1 MAEDEAKLA
10 GPDLVRGV
18 RLDDIPKGGTLVG
31 HVNGKHVLL
40 VRVRD
45 EVFAVSH
52 IAPIIMVLLPMVS

>member
-1 MAEDEAKLA
+1 MAKDEAKLA

-40 VRVRD
+40 VEIEISV
-45 EVFAVSH
+45 
-52 IAPIIMVLLPMVS
+52 